1 LSQACEQIWGS
12 AAVAPWRSGFLALLP
27 ADRDQ
32 GGQDVEAAAELLARI
47 EKASAAVAPGL
58 GIRLALGTPA
68 DGAANLARSL
78 EEAERAL
85 MVSRR
90 LQLSDRP
97 VFFEHLGVYRVLLG
111 PNDPSHH
118 RGFAEEMLGCLQR
131 HDAQAGS
138 ELVATLRCWVAA
150 DYSVAQAARRLYVHP
165 NTVKYRLRRIRE
177 LIGGD
182 PSRGDLRLQIE
193 LALKILDLPQLGLD
207 GLP

>member
-1 LSQACEQIWGS
+1 
-12 AAVAPWRSGFLALLP
+12 
-27 ADRDQ
+27 
-32 GGQDVEAAAELLARI
+32 
-47 EKASAAVAPGL
+47 
-58 GIRLALGTPA
+58 
-68 DGAANLARSL
+68 
-78 EEAERAL
+78 

-111 PNDPSHH
+111 PNDASHH

-131 HDAQAGS
+131 HDARTGS
-138 ELVATLRCWVAA
+138 ELVGTLRCWVAA

-207 GLP
+207 APA